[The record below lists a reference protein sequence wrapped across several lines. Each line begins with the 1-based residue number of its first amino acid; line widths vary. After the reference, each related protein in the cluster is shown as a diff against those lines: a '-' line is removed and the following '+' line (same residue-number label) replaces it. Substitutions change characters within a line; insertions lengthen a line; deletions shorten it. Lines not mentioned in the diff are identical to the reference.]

1 MQSIKDILLELL
13 LEELTIQQWE
23 RNQVA
28 KRVPRKQPDQVCG
41 EARER
46 AHER

>member
-41 EARER
+41 EGER
-46 AHER
+46 KSA